1 MEYVKSKKNT
11 SLGKERKIK
20 IEIVKEK
27 GKYTEEMHSVLQDVK
42 PLKLQST
49 LDGGE
54 KKTELRMYIWQKN
67 FYSSLIKNMKTT
79 LANTGRNY
87 FSKAIHNTENSQ
99 FCLRKQLC

>member
-54 KKTELRMYIWQKN
+54 KKQ
-67 FYSSLIKNMKTT
+67 
-79 LANTGRNY
+79 
-87 FSKAIHNTENSQ
+87 NSGCISGKRIFIQ
-99 FCLRKQLC
+99 V